1 MGALGTFVMS
11 ESDSVAKSHT
21 LVMVCVVGKSKLG
34 WRSKK
39 NAPSPWLGEEP
50 LTHTDCFTISE

>member
-11 ESDSVAKSHT
+11 KSDPVAICHT

-34 WRSKK
+34 WRSKMS
-39 NAPSPWLGEEP
+39 SPPPPQAW
-50 LTHTDCFTISE
+50 